1 MGQVSDTSSKSIITL
16 SKNIRPPH
24 VRPSH
29 NDIGTETSFLMID
42 RDSLCES
49 IYSDIKATA
58 AEFNLSVTDHTR
70 RSPSPAWTMYSD
82 VIDPRASSP
91 PLPITPPL
99 RPRKQR
105 NFSNLGTGATISL
118 NTSSHTSRLNTSS
131 RLPMHDTVPDDTED
145 PSSRQTAPPACSKRQ
160 PYVYQPP
167 PLPEN
172 NVFSP
177 YSRQLV
183 PPTSIRCS
191 NPISQTFSRRNN
203 YSQPVTAK
211 LLTLS
216 TDVNMPLSESDD
228 DSDDDDR
235 YSSSAWKRPPVDI
248 PIRPSQGIK
257 PLESASD
264 WNIPPI
270 HHHQPLPPSA
280 IPRPSVETV
289 YKGFLSEN
297 LENIDLSNASRD
309 AFSRMKSI
317 REVVEARLSQ
327 AQIAPA
333 ESQKRAHFWN
343 SHMKEIY

>member
-1 MGQVSDTSSKSIITL
+1 MGQVSDTSSESIITL
-16 SKNIRPPH
+16 SKNIHPPH

-29 NDIGTETSFLMID
+29 NDIGTGTSYLMKGQ
-42 RDSLCES
+42 DSLFES

-58 AEFNLSVTDHTR
+58 AEFNLSVTDHTQ

-91 PLPITPPL
+91 PLVPITPPL

-105 NFSNLGTGATISL
+105 NFSNLG
-118 NTSSHTSRLNTSS
+118 NHTSRLNASS

-145 PSSRQTAPPACSKRQ
+145 PPSRQTPPARSKRQ

-167 PLPEN
+167 PLPEI

-177 YSRQLV
+177 YSRHLV

-203 YSQPVTAK
+203 HSKPVTAK
-211 LLTLS
+211 LLTLL
-216 TDVNMPLSESDD
+216 TDVNMPLPESDD

-257 PLESASD
+257 PVESASD

-270 HHHQPLPPSA
+270 HLHHQPLSPSA

-297 LENIDLSNASRD
+297 LENIDLSNASRGTV
-309 AFSRMKSI
+309 SRMKSI

-333 ESQKRAHFWN
+333 VSQKRAHFWN
-343 SHMKEIY
+343 SHMKEIDFRLSREV